1 MLVIAI
7 LIICI
12 VTLFSYLE
20 LFIYVAV
27 QSSNV
32 YVWPLLMLVPLI
44 IFILNPWQY
53 GFKSIIIKSC
63 FIVLVFSFFIYT
75 IPYTWQQTSLILQEE
90 NNIDTDQEESVD
102 YPIGMVNHQPS
113 GRAFEMIE
121 LTNGTNKID
130 LDKDGIIDSVFV
142 AKRNNGVS
150 SHTYNTYFFSMQSP
164 SEYSNELK
172 KNISY
177 WNVVTIWKV
186 YKESENDE
194 MYKDYLTSTENA
206 YGSSRAIILIEESN
220 QASTLVIAEKEMSI
234 RTDPN
239 WSFGT
244 PERVGFH
251 FYDLKENNMEDY
263 TSDTYYKYR
272 DTAYTEKKYSNVYK
286 AINEELK
293 TLY

>member
-1 MLVIAI
+1 MKHPFQFIQSLLLSKKISLREVMLVIAI

-102 YPIGMVNHQPS
+102 YPIGM
-113 GRAFEMIE
+113 
-121 LTNGTNKID
+121 
-130 LDKDGIIDSVFV
+130 
-142 AKRNNGVS
+142 
-150 SHTYNTYFFSMQSP
+150 
-164 SEYSNELK
+164 
-172 KNISY
+172 
-177 WNVVTIWKV
+177 
-186 YKESENDE
+186 
-194 MYKDYLTSTENA
+194 
-206 YGSSRAIILIEESN
+206 
-220 QASTLVIAEKEMSI
+220 
-234 RTDPN
+234 
-239 WSFGT
+239 
-244 PERVGFH
+244 
-251 FYDLKENNMEDY
+251 
-263 TSDTYYKYR
+263 
-272 DTAYTEKKYSNVYK
+272 
-286 AINEELK
+286 
-293 TLY
+293 